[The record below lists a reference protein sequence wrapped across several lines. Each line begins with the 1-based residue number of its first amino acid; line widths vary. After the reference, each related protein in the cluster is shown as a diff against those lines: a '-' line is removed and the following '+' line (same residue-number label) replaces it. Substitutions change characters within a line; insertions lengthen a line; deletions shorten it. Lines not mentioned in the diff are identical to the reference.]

1 MAHPSR
7 SLPQLGD
14 SEAYALLGEPV
25 EAVTPL
31 GHGTRSRVYRLDPA
45 EGRPRVVRLTPRSSG
60 RVARERAV
68 RALTAGCS
76 DIPTLPEVLA
86 PPAAHGLDA
95 DVVVMDLLPGE
106 PMSAALQH
114 SSETDAAVLWH
125 HFGRGLAAMHK
136 IAVAGFGLL
145 DGAGRGGFSSWRQF
159 VEATAEAA
167 LDEARA
173 TPLVDLC
180 DAAARAVA
188 ALASSLDGV
197 RAGRL
202 LHGDAQPA
210 NVQVRGGRVVAW
222 FDFEFATAG
231 DPLYELVSVAS
242 HLEVSCAR
250 AQVRWRDALAEGY
263 TALGAAPYEAPERA
277 RCYRVVHALRRAE
290 YLSVVGPTLTAEARE
305 AAVTRAR
312 TALLRSLA
320 SE

>member
-45 EGRPRVVRLTPRSSG
+45 EGRPRVVRLTPRGSG

-180 DAAARAVA
+180 DAAARAIA

-197 RAGRL
+197 RAEGRNQL
-202 LHGDAQPA
+202 PSTS
-210 NVQVRGGRVVAW
+210 VVRRCREVG
-222 FDFEFATAG
+222 
-231 DPLYELVSVAS
+231 
-242 HLEVSCAR
+242 EVSGEHRHRRGLLSAGR
-250 AQVRWRDALAEGY
+250 RSAGAQDAAEM
-263 TALGAAPYEAPERA
+263 
-277 RCYRVVHALRRAE
+277 
-290 YLSVVGPTLTAEARE
+290 LTGVAGWPSA
-305 AAVTRAR
+305 
-312 TALLRSLA
+312 
-320 SE
+320 